1 MEYKS
6 KNVDDT
12 LYFASIVAKYT
23 PYGSIILLNGDLGA
37 GKTTFVKGFAKAL
50 NITEKVT
57 SPTFT
62 ILKKYEIT
70 DRNSLIHVDAY
81 RLENTVFEELED
93 YVSDDNIVL
102 IEWSNNLANQDIFDN
117 YLAIN
122 LTYVSKNQRKITLI
136 CKGNKYQE
144 IINRVKENV

>member
-93 YVSDDNIVL
+93 YVSDDN
-102 IEWSNNLANQDIFDN
+102 
-117 YLAIN
+117 
-122 LTYVSKNQRKITLI
+122 
-136 CKGNKYQE
+136 
-144 IINRVKENV
+144 